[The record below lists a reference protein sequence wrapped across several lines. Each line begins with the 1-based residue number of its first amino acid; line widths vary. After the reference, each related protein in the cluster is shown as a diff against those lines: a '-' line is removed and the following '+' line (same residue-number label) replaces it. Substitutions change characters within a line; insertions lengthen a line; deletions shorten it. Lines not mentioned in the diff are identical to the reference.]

1 MGGYRQ
7 GERKKRKQKKSKR
20 LSHLRKDYPSPE
32 KEGRKKKKERKV
44 KTVTPQKNTEFS
56 LKC

>member
-32 KEGRKKKKERKV
+32 KEGRKKKRKE
-44 KTVTPQKNTEFS
+44 KTVTPKKNTEFS